1 MKVFLKIILYFI
13 TSVGVFWSH
22 LGFVKFVYN
31 CHVEGEMFPD
41 YYAAMP
47 FIYKSDSLASSMA
60 TDYYVLGILLNSIL
74 LTLIFYYLDFLIC
87 KFLDKKKLLLK
98 SYFVVKIFILL
109 FSALNI
115 YFSYTFISDD
125 HFSFKSNFKEDIEMY
140 KADCKGKV
148 VFFSW

>member
-1 MKVFLKIILYFI
+1 MKVLVKIVLYFVVSI
-13 TSVGVFWSH
+13 GFFWSH
-22 LGFVKFVYN
+22 LDIVKYVHN
-31 CHVEGEMFPD
+31 CHVENEIFPE

-60 TDYYVLGILLNSIL
+60 TNYYVLGILLNSIL

-87 KFLDKKKLLLK
+87 KFLDRKKLLLK
-98 SYFVVKIFILL
+98 SYFVVKTFILL
-109 FSALNI
+109 FSVLNI

-125 HFSFKSNFKEDIEMY
+125 HFSFKSNFKEDVEMY

-148 VFFSW
+148 VFFSQ